1 MFLRPELI
9 SSSKSSEVPLSFEP
23 FIKSDSSKMI
33 SQFSRDVIGSR
44 LEWRKSVVIGQ
55 YDHASGVCHLDS
67 DHNPKQKVKHK
78 ILHWVKT
85 HFLLYSGKKEKSNN
99 KNSSEIL

>member
-1 MFLRPELI
+1 MFLRPERI
-9 SSSKSSEVPLSFEP
+9 SSSKSSEVPLSFES
-23 FIKSDSSKMI
+23 FIKSDSCKMI

-55 YDHASGVCHLDS
+55 YDHASGVRHLDS
-67 DHNPKQKVKHK
+67 DHNPQQKVKHY
-78 ILHWVKT
+78 IPHWVKT